1 MGIYLPKI
9 FIFERILNFFSK
21 KFGSLKNIRTF
32 AIPNG
37 KNAEIAQLVEHNLAK
52 VGVASSSLVFR
63 SKTGHLRMT
72 FVMRNNQTWYNYMQ
86 VVLYTGRL
94 FSLYISSNK
103 QPLCEHTGVVC
114 QILSLERCLELL
126 EEAEVVFEVVAKV
139 AYLPFEHC
147 DTLYAHTEG
156 ESAVFLAVDA

>member
-9 FIFERILNFFSK
+9 FIFERILKFFSK

-63 SKTGHLRMT
+63 SSFVKKIFLRY
-72 FVMRNNQTWYNYMQ
+72 F
-86 VVLYTGRL
+86 LG
-94 FSLYISSNK
+94 K
-103 QPLCEHTGVVC
+103 QQQFFFDEFIFK
-114 QILSLERCLELL
+114 IL
-126 EEAEVVFEVVAKV
+126 
-139 AYLPFEHC
+139 
-147 DTLYAHTEG
+147 
-156 ESAVFLAVDA
+156 

>member
-9 FIFERILNFFSK
+9 FIFERILKFFSK

-72 FVMRNNQTWYNYMQ
+72 FIMENNQTWYNYICSRSLTETAFFF
-86 VVLYTGRL
+86 LYPRL
-94 FSLYISSNK
+94 Y
-103 QPLCEHTGVVC
+103 
-114 QILSLERCLELL
+114 
-126 EEAEVVFEVVAKV
+126 
-139 AYLPFEHC
+139 
-147 DTLYAHTEG
+147 
-156 ESAVFLAVDA
+156 